1 MEQITLDPI
10 LSEKLGQLPGYA
22 LLCDSEG
29 FALGFFKPFTDRP
42 RAEDLQLEPP
52 TSIEEIQGRRKQGV
66 TGKPLSEILRR
77 LGIE

>member
-22 LLCDSEG
+22 VLCDSKG
-29 FALGFFKPFTDRP
+29 FAIGFFKPFTDRP
-42 RAEDLQLEPP
+42 RVEDLQLEPP
-52 TSIEEIQGRRKQGV
+52 LSIEETEALRKKGR
-66 TGKPLSEILRR
+66 TGRPLEDILRD